1 MDYIKIDN
9 DDWSDLNKVWAVVN
23 YSRRP
28 NSSAV
33 DLVLEDPNTKNIT
46 RRTVAEHQI
55 EWLEAK
61 DW

>member
-9 DDWSDLNKVWAVVN
+9 DKWDDLEKVWSVIS
-23 YSRRP
+23 YTTRQGST
-28 NSSAV
+28 AV
-33 DLVLEDPNTKNIT
+33 DLVLEDTTTKEVVHRVVSSN
-46 RRTVAEHQI
+46 EI